1 MSATPDE
8 RQAIYRRAAEM
19 QVINH
24 AMKQHN
30 GCAPEICGGSSYDPC
45 HLGNAIEDLLRRYSR
60 IGGWQAATA
69 DAGAEM
75 VKRLDLGQETG
86 SLVVDHGAEIAER
99 EPQHDPASGELS
111 IAERAALAV
120 LGWRDRYVAAPDKM
134 TAARATLMLLNQL
147 EEIYPRER
155 EPQHDPISGELIPAG
170 QDAELERRGREIA
183 AEPCTCPL
191 GPEDAH
197 FSDCPMYIHGW
208 DELAP
213 LWVPRT
219 WADVR
224 RGDVVR
230 MPGTD
235 VVAAIVDRLWHPSE
249 DPRGESW
256 HVVSDGSI
264 GQWAHTSDRVVR
276 PGECVIVSPDIP
288 GSERGRWMDPAACVE
303 IQISSA
309 AMLARIEELG
319 WANRQYG
326 N

>member
-1 MSATPDE
+1 MSASPDE
-8 RQAIYRRAAEM
+8 PQAIYRRATEM

-30 GCAPEICGGSSYDPC
+30 GCAPETCGGTGYNPC
-45 HLGNAIEDLLRRYSR
+45 HLGSAIEDLLRRYSR

-69 DAGAEM
+69 TEGAEM

-86 SLVVDHGAEIAER
+86 SLVVNHGAEIAE
-99 EPQHDPASGELS
+99 S
-111 IAERAALAV
+111 
-120 LGWRDRYVAAPDKM
+120 
-134 TAARATLMLLNQL
+134 
-147 EEIYPRER
+147 

-170 QDAELERRGREIA
+170 QDAELERQGREIA
-183 AEPCTCPL
+183 ADQCTCPL

-197 FSDCPMYIHGW
+197 LSDCPMFIHGW
-208 DELAP
+208 DEPAP
-213 LWVPRT
+213 PWVLRT

-224 RGDVVR
+224 RGDTVR

-235 VVAAIVDRLWHPSE
+235 VVAAITDRLRHPSE

-256 HVVSDGSI
+256 HVVSDGST

-276 PGECVIVSPDIP
+276 PSECVIISPDIP
-288 GSERGRWMDPAACVE
+288 GSERGRWMDPAAAVE

-319 WANRQYG
+319 WSNRQYG